1 MPTQS
6 NPAKRD
12 HADDRTRSD
21 AGNGTRTNLGGASAE
36 ADAGQFRIHVDDE
49 VSPLKT
55 VIVHQPGREMERLT
69 PPNHDQ
75 LLFDDLLSPAR
86 AKEEHE
92 FFVDSMR
99 SQGVETLE
107 FMDLFRETLADPK
120 AKEYVLENTV
130 NYKRLGPLLAPNLA
144 HWAYDLDPAGVARL
158 CVEGITKAEWEEIAP
173 TPSLVAR
180 TLRDDDFLIGPL
192 PNHMF
197 TRDASAWMYGGVAVN
212 SMSREVRRRESLH
225 YSSIYKFH
233 PRFRDAG
240 FQIWTTGFS
249 GASRSAEGGDIL
261 VLGNGLVAVGVSE
274 RTTPQGVERLAER
287 LFRAGRATQ
296 VLAIMLP
303 PRREFMHL
311 DTVMTQIDV
320 DRFVIYPEAITS
332 PCVLLRWEG
341 EGVLGG
347 ASHDVSGAAAGVAA
361 DSATAVSPSS
371 PGARA
376 ASPSSPGA
384 RGAYSKTRPDDLAG
398 RIIVEPLGDDV
409 PAAMERA
416 MGRPLQFIWPDATA
430 AELSR
435 EQWNDGFNMLALAP
449 GKVVAYSRTPRSN
462 RAMRDA
468 GVEVIEIDGSELGR
482 GRGGPRCMSCPI
494 ERG

>member
-6 NPAKRD
+6 NPAKR
-12 HADDRTRSD
+12 HRADDRTPSDTGNNTRS
-21 AGNGTRTNLGGASAE
+21 NTGGASAKTNE
-36 ADAGQFRIHVDDE
+36 DQFRINVEDE
-49 VSPLKT
+49 ISPLKT

-99 SQGVETLE
+99 AQGVETLE
-107 FMDLFRETLADPK
+107 FMDLFRETLADQK

-144 HWAYDLDPAGVARL
+144 HWAYDLDPAGVAQL
-158 CVEGITKAEWEEIAP
+158 CVEGITKAEWEAIAP

-180 TLRDDDFLIGPL
+180 TLADDDFLIGPL

-233 PRFRDAG
+233 PKFKDAG
-240 FQIWTTGFS
+240 FEIWTTGFS

-287 LFRAGRATQ
+287 LFRAGKATQ

-303 PRREFMHL
+303 ARREFMHL
-311 DTVMTQIDV
+311 DTVMTQIDA
-320 DRFVIYPEAITS
+320 DKFVIYPEAVTS

-341 EGVLGG
+341 EGVGG
-347 ASHDVSGAAAGVAA
+347 GT
-361 DSATAVSPSS
+361 TAPTNGS
-371 PGARA
+371 ARA
-376 ASPSSPGA
+376 
-384 RGAYSKTRPDDLAG
+384 AYSKTHPNDLPG

-416 MGRPLQFIWPDATA
+416 MGRPLHFIWPDATA

-462 RAMRDA
+462 RAMREA

>member
-1 MPTQS
+1 MTPQKA
-6 NPAKRD
+6 PA
-12 HADDRTRSD
+12 
-21 AGNGTRTNLGGASAE
+21 E
-36 ADAGQFRIHVDDE
+36 QFRIHVEDE

-92 FFVDSMR
+92 FFVSSMR
-99 SQGVETLE
+99 GQGVQTLE
-107 FMDLFRETLADPK
+107 FMDLFRQTLADPA

-130 NYKRLGPLLAPNLA
+130 NYRRLGPLLAPNLA
-144 HWAYDLDPAGVARL
+144 HWAYDLDPAGVAQL
-158 CVEGITKAEWEEIAP
+158 CVEGITKEEWEEISP
-173 TPSLVAR
+173 TPSLVAQ
-180 TLRDDDFLIGPL
+180 TLAADDFLIGPL

-225 YSSIYKFH
+225 YSAIYKFH
-233 PRFRDAG
+233 PKFKDAG
-240 FQIWTTGFS
+240 FEMWTTGFS

-261 VLGNGLVAVGVSE
+261 VLGNGAVAVGVSE

-296 VLAIMLP
+296 VLAVMLP
-303 PRREFMHL
+303 ARREFMHL
-311 DTVMTQIDV
+311 DTVMTQIDT
-320 DRFVIYPEAITS
+320 DKFVIYPEAVGS

-341 EGVLGG
+341 EGRTSTISPANGS
-347 ASHDVSGAAAGVAA
+347 AKAAH
-361 DSATAVSPSS
+361 SETY
-371 PGARA
+371 PG
-376 ASPSSPGA
+376 
-384 RGAYSKTRPDDLAG
+384 DLSG
-398 RIIVEPLGDDV
+398 RIVVESLGRDV
-409 PAAMERA
+409 PAAMERV
-416 MGRPLQFIWPDATA
+416 MGRSLQFIWPDATA

-468 GVEVIEIDGSELGR
+468 GIEVLEIDGSELGR